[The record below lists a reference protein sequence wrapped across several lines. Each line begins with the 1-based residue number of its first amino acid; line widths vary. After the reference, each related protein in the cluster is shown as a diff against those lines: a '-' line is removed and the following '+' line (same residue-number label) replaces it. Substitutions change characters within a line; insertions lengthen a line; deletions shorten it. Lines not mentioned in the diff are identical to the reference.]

1 MKFKA
6 IMKDTPN
13 NETVAAKPSQ
23 GSDTLLSFWVSFIV
37 SLIGLGIIS
46 ALMLA
51 GLFLLMGY
59 HIF

>member
-1 MKFKA
+1 
-6 IMKDTPN
+6 MKDTPN